1 MEKYTLSFCITRY
14 IFFRGLID
22 EPRHR
27 GISWKTF
34 CASSA
39 LQLRYVEWNFT
50 WIQISRVLLVT

>member
-39 LQLRYVEWNFT
+39 LQLRYVE
-50 WIQISRVLLVT
+50 